1 LESPA
6 WPPNPRAAVQ
16 VPSCLEL
23 SSFTVLGQWI
33 RQGANQYLEI
43 TLRQAARLEKAL
55 QLPRRSRSAGSKRA
69 ALCKTL
75 RCVAKEQFAQ
85 IVKDYAER
93 VGLDPAL
100 YAGHSMCA

>member
-43 TLRQAARLEKAL
+43 TLRAEAFAQRWFQAGCIM
-55 QLPRRSRSAGSKRA
+55 QNS
-69 ALCKTL
+69 

-100 YAGHSMCA
+100 YAGHSMRA